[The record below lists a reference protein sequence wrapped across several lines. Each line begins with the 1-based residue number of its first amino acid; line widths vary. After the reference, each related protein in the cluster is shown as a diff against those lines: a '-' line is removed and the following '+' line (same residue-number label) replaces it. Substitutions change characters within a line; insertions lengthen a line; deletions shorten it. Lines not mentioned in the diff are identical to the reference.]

1 LITHSSSWRIRG
13 NVESNAIPG
22 LNFSP
27 VFTSLLKLRGMS
39 TSDEAMRFIF
49 PRLNDMKDPVSM
61 SGIETS
67 CRRIADA
74 IINNEKIGVFTDY
87 DVDGVCSA
95 ALLHRFFIKLGIPAP
110 VVFIPDRSFDGYG
123 LNTRGIDILHSQGA
137 TLIITSDCGINSC
150 SEVKYAKSLGI
161 DIIITD
167 HHEPEGRLPE
177 AFSIINPKQENC
189 PFYGEDL
196 CGAGVVFHLI
206 IAIRAHLRKL
216 GFENL
221 PNLREDLDLV
231 AMATVADVVSL
242 SGVNRILIKE
252 GLLVL
257 NSQGRAGISALAKVS
272 GLNRE
277 VFAHDLGYVLGP
289 RINAAGRI
297 SDARKALEL
306 LTTDDEVTASRIASE
321 LHLLNQKRQSE
332 EQKVLKE
339 AISMVEARPT
349 LPRVIV
355 VAGTNWHTG
364 VVGIV
369 ASRLSERYLRPSV
382 VISITDNIGKG
393 SGRSVEGIDLHAAI
407 KECSHLL
414 LGCGGHKM
422 AVGLTIE
429 ADRIIHFA
437 GSLEMIVSK
446 ILPCASKIECDM
458 KISPSDITPGL
469 LKELEMLSPYGDGN
483 PEPVFMMSSMELIST
498 KKLEG
503 SQVRLKLQHSGR
515 IFHTLGYTV
524 NGNGNSLSKKLDIAF
539 SPVQRRINGHN
550 YLYLALKALS
560 PA

>member
-1 LITHSSSWRIRG
+1 MTNHSSSWRIRG
-13 NVESNAIPG
+13 SVEINAIPG

-49 PRLNDMKDPVSM
+49 PRLNDMKDPGSM
-61 SGIETS
+61 SGIETA
-67 CRRIADA
+67 CARIADA
-74 IINNEKIGVFTDY
+74 IIKKDRIGVFTDY

-95 ALLHRFFIKLGIPAP
+95 ALLHRFFVKLGISAP
-110 VVFIPDRSFDGYG
+110 VVFIPDRSYDGYG
-123 LNTRGIDILHSQGA
+123 LNTRGIDILHGLGA
-137 TLIITSDCGINSC
+137 KLIITSDCGINSF
-150 SEVKYAKSLGI
+150 SEVNYAKSLGI
-161 DIIITD
+161 DVIITD
-167 HHEPEGRLPE
+167 HHEPEGSLPE

-196 CGAGVVFHLI
+196 CGAGVVFHMI
-206 IAIRAHLRKL
+206 IALRAHLRKL

-231 AMATVADVVSL
+231 AMATIADVVSL
-242 SGVNRILIKE
+242 SGINRILIKE

-257 NSQGRAGISALAKVS
+257 NSQRRAGIAALAKVS
-272 GLNRE
+272 GINRE
-277 VFAHDLGYVLGP
+277 VFAQDIGYILGP
-289 RINAAGRI
+289 RINAAGRM
-297 SDARKALEL
+297 SDAMRAFEL
-306 LTTDDEVTASRIASE
+306 LTTDEEGTATRIASE

-332 EQKVLKE
+332 EHKVLKE
-339 AISMVEARPT
+339 AISMVEARPH
-349 LPRVIV
+349 LPKVIV

-369 ASRLSERYLRPSV
+369 ASRLSERYLKPTV
-382 VISITDNIGKG
+382 VISIAGNTGKG

-407 KECSHLL
+407 NECSHLL
-414 LGCGGHKM
+414 LGSGGHKM
-422 AVGLTIE
+422 AIGLTIE
-429 ADRIIHFA
+429 ADKIIHFA

-446 ILPCASKIECDM
+446 IMPSESKIECDM

-483 PEPVFMMSSMELIST
+483 PEPVFMMSGMEVIST

-503 SQVRLKLQHSGR
+503 SQVKLKLEHSGR
-515 IFHTLGYTV
+515 VFHTLGYTV